1 MAFPT
6 TRLRRLRRTPALRRL
21 VRETTL
27 APSDLVA
34 PLFVRHGTDLV
45 EEIPS
50 LAGQRHYSIDRLVDE
65 ARALHEL
72 GVGGVLVFGIPSRKD
87 DAASEAYDDEGIV
100 QLAVRALRDG
110 VPDLVIATDVCLCQY
125 TSHGHC
131 GVLQDGEVAN
141 DITLELLAHTAVSHA
156 QAGADIVAPSDMMD
170 GRVAAIRSALD
181 SEALTGTAILAYSAK
196 FASAY
201 YGPFR
206 EAAGSAP
213 RSGDRKGYQMDPA
226 NGREAVREVLLDV
239 EEGADIVMV
248 KPALPYLDVI
258 RRVRDATQVP
268 VAAYQV
274 SGEYAM
280 LLAAGAAGLVDERAA
295 ALESLTA
302 IRRAGADTVVTYW
315 AREAARW
322 LG

>member
-110 VPDLVIATDVCLCQY
+110 VPDL
-125 TSHGHC
+125 
-131 GVLQDGEVAN
+131 
-141 DITLELLAHTAVSHA
+141 
-156 QAGADIVAPSDMMD
+156 
-170 GRVAAIRSALD
+170 
-181 SEALTGTAILAYSAK
+181 
-196 FASAY
+196 
-201 YGPFR
+201 
-206 EAAGSAP
+206 
-213 RSGDRKGYQMDPA
+213 
-226 NGREAVREVLLDV
+226 
-239 EEGADIVMV
+239 
-248 KPALPYLDVI
+248 
-258 RRVRDATQVP
+258 
-268 VAAYQV
+268 
-274 SGEYAM
+274 
-280 LLAAGAAGLVDERAA
+280 
-295 ALESLTA
+295 
-302 IRRAGADTVVTYW
+302 
-315 AREAARW
+315 
-322 LG
+322 